1 MADELVGKNGCI
13 VEDFYDVDGKG
24 GNLSE
29 HHTAQRVGGFEIK
42 VLDDEVGALAVCLRM
57 AVLARRVAR

>member
-1 MADELVGKNGCI
+1 MF

-42 VLDDEVGALAVCLRM
+42 VLDDEVSTLVVGLRM